1 MLALSFAKVM
11 IKMRPI
17 VFHMLSIFGWVKDD
31 FFVLKSD
38 ANLVI
43 NTTCMLLYLSKAIY
57 LFECKN
63 FVYKIYFW
71 VN

>member
-1 MLALSFAKVM
+1 M
-11 IKMRPI
+11 IKIRPI
-17 VFHMLSIFGWVKDD
+17 VFLMLSVFGWVKDD
-31 FFVLKSD
+31 LFFLKSN

-43 NTTCMLLYLSKAIY
+43 DTTCMLLYLSKSLY

-63 FVYKIYFW
+63 LVYKIYFW